1 MYHKFEELHELFR
14 EAIDDI
20 QQCKDYD
27 TALNI
32 FESYGNLIKSKG
44 GRIIWEKN
52 QAGEE
57 IFSLEENP
65 NGL

>member
-1 MYHKFEELHELFR
+1 MYKKFEILHELFK
-14 EAIDDI
+14 ECIDEI
-20 QQCKDYD
+20 QQCKDYH
-27 TALNI
+27 TAINI
-32 FESYGNLIKSKG
+32 FESYGNLIKNNG

-57 IFSLEENP
+57 IFSLEENS

>member
-1 MYHKFEELHELFR
+1 MYNNFEIVHELFR
-14 EAIDDI
+14 ECIDEI

-27 TALNI
+27 NAIEI
-32 FESYGNLIKSKG
+32 FKSYGELIKRHKS
-44 GRIIWEKN
+44 RIIWEKN